1 MWLLDNL
8 KKDCPSARI
17 LTYGYDSKL
26 EESNSFQTLED
37 LTIAFVKSLQV
48 VREQD
53 FVSADAIFFQS
64 YTDASSRRP
73 TYPSQ

>member
-8 KKDCPSARI
+8 RKDCPCTRI

-53 FVSADAIFFQS
+53 CVCDYGTVVSDV
-64 YTDASSRRP
+64 Y
-73 TYPSQ
+73 